1 MDMTSLLF
9 GGILGAMGIIVFA
22 MGIGLIFVIT
32 RLEYKYYIRIR
43 NFTGGKA
50 VCEYFWAKK
59 IRHKE
64 LGEVYCIPKL
74 AKEKRQYLRYLG
86 SEYELPYKNK
96 KYTVH
101 MTWCNGEYTPE
112 TFEDVIIEK
121 KEVINPDTNEKET
134 ITIKRFIVRPVSK
147 LMRQFIINND
157 RVVEAETE
165 LDLTWWDK
173 NKWIVFGLIMAIIFA
188 GVCITMFV
196 YSYQY
201 SIEMMTTS
209 GNPPS
214 WVANLLNN
222 ATTNLAPPTG

>member
-9 GGILGAMGIIVFA
+9 GVILGGMGIMVFA
-22 MGIGLIFVIT
+22 LAIGLLWLMA
-32 RLEYKYYIRIR
+32 RMEYKYYIRIR

-74 AKEKRQYLRYLG
+74 AKEKRQYLPYLG
-86 SEYELPYKNK
+86 SVYELPYKNK

-101 MTWCNGEYTPE
+101 MTWYNGEYTPE
-112 TFEDVIIEK
+112 DFEDLVTEEK
-121 KEVINPDTNEKET
+121 EIINPDTNQKET
-134 ITIKRFIVRPVSK
+134 LRITRFIIRPVSK

-157 RVVEAETE
+157 RVVEQETE
-165 LDLTWWDK
+165 LDPTWWDK

-201 SIEMMTTS
+201 SIEMMTKS
-209 GNPPS
+209 GNPPA
-214 WVANLLNN
+214 WVANLLAN
-222 ATTNLAPPTG
+222 ATTNMAPPV